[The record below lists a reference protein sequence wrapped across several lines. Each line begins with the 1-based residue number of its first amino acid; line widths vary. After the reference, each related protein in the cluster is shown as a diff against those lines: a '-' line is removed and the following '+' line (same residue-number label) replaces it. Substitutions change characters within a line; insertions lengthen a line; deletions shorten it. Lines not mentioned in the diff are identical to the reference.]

1 MTEPRL
7 SPDPGPARA
16 GWPQPGLA
24 WLALSLLL
32 ALGALLAPAWPA
44 TLLDWQPG
52 LAWREPWRWWTAAW
66 VHGSGLHLAANLAG
80 TALVAAL
87 GWVARAPARLALA
100 WALAWPLT
108 QLGWLAGPPLAH
120 FGGLSGVLHA
130 GVAVAALGLVVLAP
144 GARRTIGLLLLAG
157 LAVKLGLES
166 PWGPA
171 LRQPPGWDIAIAP
184 WSHACGTVAGLLA
197 AAVVLAAPRRRW
209 PVVPA
214 GTSWP

>member
-1 MTEPRL
+1 MTPAEPTHRACLHRL
-7 SPDPGPARA
+7 GP
-16 GWPQPGLA
+16 PGLA

-44 TLLDWQPG
+44 TALDWQPG

-87 GWVARAPARLALA
+87 GRLARAPARLALA

-130 GVAVAALGLVVLAP
+130 GVAVAALGLVVRDQ
-144 GARRTIGLLLLAG
+144 GARRTIGVLLLAG
-157 LAVKLGLES
+157 LAVKLGLEA

-171 LRQPPGWDIAIAP
+171 LRHPPGWDIAVAP
-184 WSHACGTVAGLLA
+184 WSHACGTAAGLLA
-197 AAVVLAAPRRRW
+197 AAVALAAPPRRG